1 MNKWYPNMQ
10 KWLSIM
16 LQGQCQFLKEILK
29 EILLTIRYIWKDN
42 GLVT

>member
-1 MNKWYPNMQ
+1 MVSKHA
-10 KWLSIM
+10 K
-16 LQGQCQFLKEILK
+16 GQCQFLKEILK